1 MIGASFVVWLL
12 AQFGMREASYAFLAH
27 HFNVQIP
34 LNEMGAFNL
43 WAWQFM
49 WVMGM
54 WFGVLWA
61 QDDLPVEKWAKRT
74 WIPAAIVA
82 VLLCVLRYRQIFGL
96 DLTPYAVFLDKWHFG
111 IIRLLNF
118 SAIAMLLV
126 RFRPI
131 MKAISIRPLVLMGQS
146 SLQVFCTHFV
156 FCFIGIAMMGDA
168 QRLYG
173 WKQAALLLTTF
184 ATLYL
189 VARLRERHLEPSPAG
204 AVRKERRPVRPV
216 VAS

>member
-1 MIGASFVVWLL
+1 MQPVPTWLDDAL
-12 AQFGMREASYAFLAH
+12 HRRSCGPSPAD
-27 HFNVQIP
+27 
-34 LNEMGAFNL
+34 NEGDF
-43 WAWQFM
+43 
-49 WVMGM
+49 
-54 WFGVLWA
+54 
-61 QDDLPVEKWAKRT
+61 D
-74 WIPAAIVA
+74 PAA
-82 VLLCVLRYRQIFGL
+82 
-96 DLTPYAVFLDKWHFG
+96 
-111 IIRLLNF
+111 
-118 SAIAMLLV
+118 
-126 RFRPI
+126 
-131 MKAISIRPLVLMGQS
+131 VLMGQS

-216 VAS
+216 VTS